1 MLGAKFRYKP
11 PSIGLVLWDTN
22 EDGGGGLFAKPE
34 KFEKQGYLKDDIA
47 FWLPVAP
54 SGYVSLGCVATTSSS
69 PDRDLQNIV
78 RCVRSDLVMGTD
90 FASCITN
97 TSSIKH
103 RAAELSIWPVENKV
117 NQVFG
122 Y

>member
-1 MLGAKFRYKP
+1 LGAKFRYKP
-11 PSIGLVLWDTN
+11 PSMGLVLWDAN
-22 EDGGGGLFAKPE
+22 EDGDGGLFAKPE

-54 SGYVSLGCVATTSSS
+54 SGYVSLGCVASRSSS
-69 PDRDLQNIV
+69 PDKDLQNIV
-78 RCVRSDLVMGTD
+78 RCVRSDLVMGTT
-90 FASCITN
+90 FASCIAD